1 MKWWQ
6 KQELKLPVQ
15 MYVNNELHY
24 TEYKDVSVLLFHK
37 DEFEHAGYKVELK
50 EIISVG
56 IKR

>member
-1 MKWWQ
+1 
-6 KQELKLPVQ
+6 